1 MKFTLLFPLF
11 YVNKD
16 TNRRNVVSP
25 IFHLHYKFNQAVWKQ
40 FWHFELSYLDIY
52 NTHFLHLMPNSKTF
66 SLPQLLA
73 LVYNSSSFLPQT
85 FKHFILICNYLC
97 CRDILYYGYLFKRI
111 YSNSNF
117 HCRKTKFKSVFYLE
131 ILFYCQNTLIC
142 FITLAIRHYLS
153 FMHTLYCTYLHLQKG
168 KYHLKSERSQIT
180 TETVS
185 YVLVRT
191 I

>member
-1 MKFTLLFPLF
+1 MLFHIRICYRSGYMQSFHQQNKCSLTIDAVTQIKFTLLFPLF
-11 YVNKD
+11 YVHKD
-16 TNRRNVVSP
+16 TNQRNVVSP

-117 HCRKTKFKSVFYLE
+117 HCRILNSKLFSIQKS
-131 ILFYCQNTLIC
+131 C
-142 FITLAIRHYLS
+142 FIAKTR
-153 FMHTLYCTYLHLQKG
+153 
-168 KYHLKSERSQIT
+168 
-180 TETVS
+180 
-185 YVLVRT
+185 
-191 I
+191 

>member
-1 MKFTLLFPLF
+1 MTRIHYFFTKCQNLE
-11 YVNKD
+11 
-16 TNRRNVVSP
+16 
-25 IFHLHYKFNQAVWKQ
+25 I
-40 FWHFELSYLDIY
+40 
-52 NTHFLHLMPNSKTF
+52 TF
-66 SLPQLLA
+66 LPQLLA
-73 LVYNSSSFLPQT
+73 LVYNSSSFVPKT

-111 YSNSNF
+111 YSKSNF

-168 KYHLKSERSQIT
+168 KISSK
-180 TETVS
+180 V
-185 YVLVRT
+185 
-191 I
+191 